1 MESVYPLCDIAIV
14 PRLHPFFQ
22 AWLVVVASFLTN
34 GIIFGTIN
42 SFGVIF
48 VYLKE
53 QYAGENAAATKASLV
68 GSVAVGAT
76 FFLSP
81 LSGILCDKFGLR
93 KTAIVGGILAFVG
106 MLLSSF
112 FVDRVRVRKASSS
125 ILKFRYISPLSHFF
139 FGRARPLGA
148 ARKIGISSCPF
159 PSFLFR
165 ALFYKAKQHKMS

>member
-1 MESVYPLCDIAIV
+1 M
-14 PRLHPFFQ
+14 
-22 AWLVVVASFLTN
+22 VVASFLTN

-53 QYAGENAAATKASLV
+53 QYAGESAAATKASLV

-76 FFLSP
+76 FFLSF

-112 FVDRVRVRKASSS
+112 FVDRVRAASSS
-125 ILKFRYISPLSHFF
+125 LLNPLSVRDIVFVIF
-139 FGRARPLGA
+139 LVVPDLRAP
-148 ARKIGISSCPF
+148 RKIGIS
-159 PSFLFR
+159 L
-165 ALFYKAKQHKMS
+165 

>member
-1 MESVYPLCDIAIV
+1 MDFKKYFSTYFKSATKLVIPATSGGEEMESVYPLCDIAIA
-14 PRLHPFFQ
+14 PQLHPLFFQ

-76 FFLSP
+76 FLLSP

-93 KTAIVGGILAFVG
+93 RTAIVGGILAFTG

-112 FVDRVRVRKASSS
+112 CVNRVGVSVP
-125 ILKFRYISPLSHFF
+125 Y
-139 FGRARPLGA
+139 
-148 ARKIGISSCPF
+148 F
-159 PSFLFR
+159 PYVLFLFVSC
-165 ALFYKAKQHKMS
+165 MSSVSSF